1 MRKLNNILIAGLLG
15 LAAILGTVA
24 ATRTTSLGAAARQ
37 SSTVSFQARTRL
49 LDAYAASL
57 QRSVAQKP
65 PALPAVPKVSRA
77 SASAPV
83 RVIYHRPPPVVVVKH
98 TDHGDDGFEHGD
110 GGGGDD

>member
-24 ATRTTSLGAAARQ
+24 ATRTTSLGAARQ

-57 QRSVAQKP
+57 RRSLAHKP
-65 PALPAVPKVSRA
+65 PALPAMSKVSR
-77 SASAPV
+77 ASAPV

-98 TDHGDDGFEHGD
+98 THHGDDGFEQSD